1 MEYLDGLD
9 LDQLVR
15 SHGVLNDARTVFL
28 LRQAAQAL
36 AEAHGKGLVHC
47 DIKPSNLMVCDRGG
61 VPDTVKVIDFGLVK
75 SVDAAEADDDGT
87 TMLVTHAT
95 VVVGTPHY
103 LAPEAIRQMT
113 IGPPADIYALGA
125 VGFFLL
131 TGRELFPGTAPIE
144 ILSNHLTAQPP
155 ALSPLVSRAVADRLE
170 NTLGR
175 CLAKNP
181 SDRYQD
187 GHALATALS
196 AIRLNGWGEDE
207 ARKWW
212 TEYRSKAPARMTH
225 DDDTRTQL
233 AVDLQSRQCQ

>member
-15 SHGVLNDARTVFL
+15 SHGVLNDARTLLL

-36 AEAHGKGLVHC
+36 AEAHGKGLVHRGV
-47 DIKPSNLMVCDRGG
+47 KPSNIMVCDRGG
-61 VPDTVKVIDFGLVK
+61 VPDTVKVLDFGLVK
-75 SVDAAEADDDGT
+75 SVGAADVDNGAR
-87 TMLVTHAT
+87 TMMVTRST

-103 LAPEAIRQMT
+103 LAPEAIRQVT
-113 IGPPADIYALGA
+113 VGPPADVYALGA

-144 ILSNHLTAQPP
+144 ILSNHLTAEPP
-155 ALSPLVSRAVADRLE
+155 ALSPLVGRAVAERLE
-170 NTLGR
+170 TTLGR

-181 SDRYQD
+181 SDRCQD

-196 AIRLNGWGEDE
+196 AIRLEGWGEDD
-207 ARKWW
+207 AQAWW
-212 TEYRSKAPARMTH
+212 TDYRAQAPTGMTH
-225 DDDTRTQL
+225 AHDLRTEL
-233 AVDLQSRQCQ
+233 AVDVQSRQGM